1 MVKNKNIYI
10 MFFIIFLQGLVFYGP
25 IATLYRESRG
35 ISLSEIFIIESISWI
50 LTMLLEVPWGWIADK
65 FGYKRTLV
73 ISNFIFFIS
82 KIIFF
87 KSYTFSMFLLERVLL
102 SISIS
107 GLSGCDT
114 ALLYTSLGQNENSEK
129 IFGLYSSFSTIGFLA
144 ACIASYSI
152 IDISMDIAAFLTI
165 IPYGIATIATLF
177 ISDTSKSSNKSN
189 SILYNLKVTFKNKQI
204 IYIVIS
210 FALISVVV
218 QSVTVFLNQVQY
230 IKSGIDVK
238 YFGILLA
245 INQIIKLSASRSYKL
260 SQKYGKLESI
270 KIIYIAIGLSCI
282 VLALISN
289 NILSIMLILIISLGI
304 SLASPMVVDIE
315 NKSITI
321 EDRAT
326 ILSIYSM
333 ISSVI
338 SACVSPLI
346 GICAD
351 ISIELAF
358 VTCFIICI
366 MAYIILKKQ
375 VFESNVKDSF

>member
-1 MVKNKNIYI
+1 

-73 ISNFIFFIS
+73 ISNFTFFIS

-152 IDISMDIAAFLTI
+152 IDISMDTAAFLTI

-204 IYIVIS
+204 IYIVVS

-338 SACVSPLI
+338 SACVSPVI

>member
-1 MVKNKNIYI
+1 

-35 ISLSEIFIIESISWI
+35 INLSEIFIIESISWI

-338 SACVSPLI
+338 SACVSPVI

>member
-1 MVKNKNIYI
+1 
-10 MFFIIFLQGLVFYGP
+10 MFFIIFIQGLVFYGP

-35 ISLSEIFIIESISWI
+35 INLSEIFIIESISWI

-152 IDISMDIAAFLTI
+152 IDISMDTAAFLTI